1 MEIKKLQES
10 RHAFYHRHRNETA
23 KIKNKKNRKKIV
35 KVLEK
40 LLSSSS
46 SAPRKCT

>member
-23 KIKNKKNRKKIV
+23 KIKKKI
-35 KVLEK
+35 K
-40 LLSSSS
+40 S
-46 SAPRKCT
+46 